1 MVCTAK
7 DLYKS
12 VRRCPGVRVMPGIR
26 PKFFFISK
34 ALILAW
40 PTIPDVS
47 AIKDPA
53 ELAKYVGNFTLA
65 ADAKFHSVDLVDMKS
80 NISSETQGEAP
91 SATILNK
98 AELVVGGTDEEIS
111 GLCAL
116 IINDEVIGLAQLRD
130 GRVRVIGCEAFAPKI
145 TAAQA
150 SGSTATDACTT
161 TLNIEATDF
170 VPCPFYPGKI
180 ETEEGDIK
188 GADGSEWT
196 DKNIADTSRK

>member
-1 MVCTAK
+1 MVCTTK
-7 DLYKS
+7 DIYKS
-12 VRRCPGVRVMPGIR
+12 VRRCPGTRVMPGIR

-34 ALILAW
+34 ALILTW

-53 ELAKYVGNFTLA
+53 ELAEYVGNFTLQS
-65 ADAKFHSVDLVDMKS
+65 DAKWHSVDLVDMKS
-80 NISSETQGEAP
+80 NVSSETQGEAP

-98 AELVVGGTDEEIS
+98 AEFIVGGTDKEIS
-111 GLCAL
+111 GLSAQ
-116 IINDEVIGLAQLRD
+116 IINDEIIGLVQLRD

-150 SGSTATDACTT
+150 SGTTATDACTT
-161 TLNIEATDF
+161 TLSVEATDF
-170 VPCPFYPGKI
+170 APCPFYPGKI
-180 ETEEGDIK
+180 ETEDGDIK

-196 DKNIADTSRK
+196 DE

>member
-1 MVCTAK
+1 MVCTTK
-7 DLYKS
+7 DIYKS
-12 VRRCPGVRVMPGIR
+12 VRRCPGTRVMPGIR

-34 ALILAW
+34 ALILTW

-53 ELAKYVGNFTLA
+53 ELAEYVGNFTLQS
-65 ADAKFHSVDLVDMKS
+65 DAKWHSVDLVDMKS

-91 SATILNK
+91 SATFLNK
-98 AELVVGGTDEEIS
+98 AEFVVGGTDKDIS
-111 GLCAL
+111 GLSAQ
-116 IINDEVIGLAQLRD
+116 IINDEIIGLVQLRD

-150 SGSTATDACTT
+150 SGTTATDACTT
-161 TLNIEATDF
+161 TLSVEATDF
-170 VPCPFYPGKI
+170 APCPFYPGKI
-180 ETEEGDIK
+180 ETEDGDIK

-196 DKNIADTSRK
+196 DE

>member
-1 MVCTAK
+1 MVCTTK

-34 ALILAW
+34 AVILAW

-53 ELAKYVGNFTLA
+53 ELAEYVGNFTLQS
-65 ADAKFHSVDLVDMKS
+65 DAKWHSVNLVDMKS

-98 AELVVGGTDEEIS
+98 AELVVGGTGKEIS
-111 GLCAL
+111 GLCAQ
-116 IINDEVIGLAQLRD
+116 IINDEVIGLVQQRD
-130 GRVRVIGCEAFAPKI
+130 GRVRVIGCEAYAPKI

-150 SGSTATDACTT
+150 SGSSATDSCTT
-161 TLNIEATDF
+161 TLSVEATDSA
-170 VPCPFYPGKI
+170 PCPFYPGKI
-180 ETEEGDIK
+180 ETEEGDIS
-188 GADGSEWT
+188 GADGSVWV
-196 DKNIADTSRK
+196 DKKENGGS

>member
-1 MVCTAK
+1 MVCTAQ

-12 VRRCPGVRVMPGIR
+12 VRRCPGTRVMPGIR

-40 PTIPDVS
+40 PTIPDAS

-53 ELAKYVGNFTLA
+53 ELAEYIGNFTLQS
-65 ADAKFHSVDLVDMKS
+65 DAKWHSVDLVDMKS

-91 SATILNK
+91 SATFLNK
-98 AELVVGGTDEEIS
+98 AEFVVGGTDKEIS
-111 GLCAL
+111 GLSAQ
-116 IINDEVIGLAQLRD
+116 IINDEVIGLVQQRD
-130 GRVRVIGCEAFAPKI
+130 GRVRVLGCEAFAPKI

-150 SGSTATDACTT
+150 SGTTATDACTT
-161 TLNIEATDF
+161 TLSVEATDF
-170 VPCPFYPGKI
+170 APCPFYPGKI
-180 ETEEGDIK
+180 ETEDGDIK

-196 DKNIADTSRK
+196 DE